1 MKHCISLRALFLLL
15 SVLVVVVALVS
26 LPAAAQETTP
36 AAPSVAAAAS
46 SSATLAPYNPE
57 AAAFATPKPAAAN
70 SSEGPD
76 PDRHWEVEVHG
87 GYMFAVNPTSG
98 TSNLPNPGLPFAEV
112 LSPSADCTNLA
123 SRCTRAIPSF
133 YFGDGANLYNGFV
146 TATSP
151 FLTNT
156 ITPWD
161 AVLTSSVVRRQDGG
175 TVGGR
180 VSYDFNRRINAE
192 LNFDYNLG
200 DLAFTRGA
208 LLNTLATSDS
218 WAAAW
223 GEFVVNCVVCTNGV
237 ASSTP
242 TIINHQGAAFEFTGG
257 VNVNWWT
264 TGRFIPYV
272 SAGIGVLHTTGDVP
286 AINLTG
292 NFQFDSLMTLGV
304 ASHTN
309 ETDSATLVTSVAG
322 NTLVGYVGIGAKYYV
337 TPHWGL
343 RFDVRDH
350 ISANGI
356 SNLLSASPSVVLV
369 PAGTG
374 GCLVGAFL
382 HSGDLQWCNDSS
394 VGNSSLSG
402 PAISNFRTFSG
413 SGALHQVSVTAGLF
427 FRF

>member
-15 SVLVVVVALVS
+15 SVMVVVMALAS

-46 SSATLAPYNPE
+46 SSATPAPYKPA

-87 GYMFAVNPTSG
+87 GYMLAVNPTSG
-98 TSNLPNPGLPFAEV
+98 TSNLPNPGLPFSTFIGV
-112 LSPSADCTNLA
+112 NDS
-123 SRCTRAIPSF
+123 RAISSW
-133 YFGDGANLYNGFV
+133 YFGDGALLYNQMV
-146 TATSP
+146 ADTQATLFPLVNS
-151 FLTNT
+151 

-161 AVLTSSVVRRQDGG
+161 AVLRSSVVRRQDGG

-192 LNFDYNLG
+192 LNFDYNMG

-208 LLNTLATSDS
+208 LLNTQATSDS
-218 WAAAW
+218 FVAAFTELISPPFC
-223 GEFVVNCVVCTNGV
+223 GFCTGTVVT
-237 ASSTP
+237 STP
-242 TIINHQGAAFEFTGG
+242 TVINHQGAAFEFTGG

-264 TGRFIPYV
+264 SGRFIPYV
-272 SAGIGVLHTTGDVP
+272 SVGIGVLHTTGDVP

-292 NFQFDSLMTLGV
+292 HYQTNVGTLI
-304 ASHTN
+304 S
-309 ETDSATLVTSVAG
+309 ETDSATLLTQVDA
-322 NTLVGYVGIGAKYYV
+322 NTLTGYVGVGGKYYV
-337 TPHWGL
+337 TPHWGF

-350 ISANGI
+350 ISANTI
-356 SNLLSASPSVVLV
+356 SNLVSASPSVVTV
-369 PAGTG
+369 TPGTCFTQTFPAHR
-374 GCLVGAFL
+374 VEF
-382 HSGDLQWCNDSS
+382 CNDPTL
-394 VGNSSLSG
+394 GFKTSLSG
-402 PAISNFRTFSG
+402 PAISNFHSFSG